1 MTTSSGRTNQAGG
14 RLRSAADALRTQLWP
29 LPVFAVVVAIGL
41 GIWLPMVDA
50 AVGDNLPEGVSNL
63 LIGGGPDA
71 ARAILEA
78 TAGSLITATSL
89 TFSLTVV
96 TLQLA
101 SSQFS
106 PRLLRTFTGDRVV
119 HATLAL
125 FLGTFAYALTV
136 LRTVRSEYD
145 GEEPFV
151 PHLAVTL
158 AFLLAIGSII
168 GLVFFLAHLA
178 REIRAE
184 TIMRKVHNDTADTI
198 ERAYPD
204 RGGSTSPVLPEAPD
218 SAVLIDASRSGFL
231 TGIDEKRLLAAA
243 IEHQAI
249 VRVDSQ
255 VGSSLVRGIPAAVG
269 WVRSGGPSMAQ
280 ESLERFRKDI
290 AATFTIGFERTAVQ
304 DVAFGFRQLIDVAAK
319 ALSPGINDPTTAIH
333 VLGHTSALLCDLA
346 QRDLGARILRD
357 DDGQVRV
364 ILHRPDFAALLNITL
379 DQPVLYGSSDPAV
392 IDRVL
397 SLLQEVAWHAAEEDQ
412 AAIREQ
418 LHRVTAAIRQGS
430 HPPAILGHLDQR
442 AGDVECALS
451 GVWAPR
457 APVAGDHAP
466 PGLTRV

>member
-1 MTTSSGRTNQAGG
+1 MSKPSGPAGRTGG
-14 RLRSAADALRTQLWP
+14 RLRAAGDSLRTQLWP
-29 LPVFAVVVAIGL
+29 LPVFAVLVAIGL
-41 GIWLPMVDA
+41 GVWLPMVDA
-50 AVGDNLPEGVSNL
+50 SVGDDMPEAVSNL

-136 LRTVRSEYD
+136 LRTVRSGYD
-145 GEEPFV
+145 NEEPFV

-158 AFLLAIGSII
+158 AFLLAIASII
-168 GLVFFLAHLA
+168 GLVLFLAHLA

-184 TIMRKVHNDTADTI
+184 TIMRKVHGETAATI
-198 ERAYPD
+198 SRVFPD
-204 RGGSTSPVLPEAPD
+204 QRGSPGPVLPIAPD
-218 SAVLIDASRSGFL
+218 SAVFVDAARSGFL
-231 TGIDEKRLLAAA
+231 TGVDEERLLIAAVK
-243 IEHQAI
+243 HQAI
-249 VRVDSQ
+249 VRVDSP
-255 VGSSLVRGIPAAVG
+255 VGSSLVKGTPAAVG
-269 WVRSGGPSMAQ
+269 WVRSGAPRMAD
-280 ESLERFRKDI
+280 EALEEFLKDVSS
-290 AATFTIGFERTAVQ
+290 TFITGFERTAVQ

-319 ALSPGINDPTTAIH
+319 ALSPGINDPTTAVH
-333 VLGHTSALLCDLA
+333 VLGHTSALLCDLT
-346 QRDLGARILRD
+346 QRELGTRVLRD

-364 ILHRPDFAALLNITL
+364 ILHRPDFATFLNVTL
-379 DQPVLYGSSDPAV
+379 DQPVLFGSSDPAV

-397 SLLQEVAWHAAEEDQ
+397 SLLQEVAWTADEEDK

-418 LHRVTAAIRQGS
+418 LHRVTSAVQQES
-430 HPPAILGHLDQR
+430 HPPAMMSHLRRR
-442 AGDVECALS
+442 AGEVELALD
-451 GVWAPR
+451 GVWSPR
-457 APVAGDHAP
+457 ASVTNSRLEP
-466 PGLTRV
+466 PAAS